1 MLTLHY
7 YSNAKGVR
15 ATLTKVTTGWWSE
28 DDDPVYSKHL
38 IKEFEVENPPLE
50 DELAWILKKGIS
62 IFRHLLKILPDSR
75 ERVYKCRD
83 LYTIYIQHN
92 RLITVKLCYRLQSKT
107 ENRERNYRRFS
118 KVLFETSIIWV
129 NKYITKFIFNWNSKI
144 KLIYL

>member
-62 IFRHLLKILPDSR
+62 IFRHFLKILSDFG

-83 LYTIYIQHN
+83 LYTICVQYN
-92 RLITVKLCYRLQSKT
+92 RLITIKLCYRLQP
-107 ENRERNYRRFS
+107 
-118 KVLFETSIIWV
+118 ET
-129 NKYITKFIFNWNSKI
+129 
-144 KLIYL
+144 

>member
-15 ATLTKVTTGWWSE
+15 ATLTRVTTGWWSE

-62 IFRHLLKILPDSR
+62 IFRHLSHFFFKKSSIRFWERERFINTENFILCVNNYAIDCLKLKI
-75 ERVYKCRD
+75 ERK
-83 LYTIYIQHN
+83 
-92 RLITVKLCYRLQSKT
+92 
-107 ENRERNYRRFS
+107 
-118 KVLFETSIIWV
+118 IIDKNFCNLNLHFC
-129 NKYITKFIFNWNSKI
+129 NKYI
-144 KLIYL
+144 LHYIYYI

>member
-62 IFRHLLKILPDSR
+62 IFRHLSHFLKILSDSG
-75 ERVYKCRD
+75 EKG
-83 LYTIYIQHN
+83 L
-92 RLITVKLCYRLQSKT
+92 
-107 ENRERNYRRFS
+107 
-118 KVLFETSIIWV
+118 
-129 NKYITKFIFNWNSKI
+129 KI
-144 KLIYL
+144 

>member
-118 KVLFETSIIWV
+118 KVLFETSII
-129 NKYITKFIFNWNSKI
+129 
-144 KLIYL
+144 

>member
-62 IFRHLLKILPDSR
+62 IFRHLSHFLRILSDSGEKIYKYR
-75 ERVYKCRD
+75 E
-83 LYTIYIQHN
+83 LYVRIT
-92 RLITVKLCYRLQSKT
+92 LITVKLCYRLSET
-107 ENRERNYRRFS
+107 ENREENYRQFS
-118 KVLFETSIIWV
+118 K
-129 NKYITKFIFNWNSKI
+129 IF
-144 KLIYL
+144 

>member
-15 ATLTKVTTGWWSE
+15 ATLTRVTTGWWSE

-62 IFRHLLKILPDSR
+62 IFRHLSHFFFLKIFYPILRKRKIYKYR
-75 ERVYKCRD
+75 E
-83 LYTIYIQHN
+83 LYT
-92 RLITVKLCYRLQSKT
+92 TC
-107 ENRERNYRRFS
+107 E
-118 KVLFETSIIWV
+118 
-129 NKYITKFIFNWNSKI
+129 
-144 KLIYL
+144 

>member
-83 LYTIYIQHN
+83 LYTIYIQYN
-92 RLITVKLCYRLQSKT
+92 RLITVKLCYRLQPET

-118 KVLFETSIIWV
+118 EVLFETSII
-129 NKYITKFIFNWNSKI
+129 
-144 KLIYL
+144 